1 MKGRNELTFT
11 NSQGKSKVLDA
22 SNYATAVHLVVNMGM
37 AGWCLKTSRK
47 VTPDG
52 QSFDNTEI
60 VFGLVEEYLA

>member
-11 NSQGKSKVLDA
+11 NSQGKSKVIDA

-37 AGWCLKTSRK
+37 TGWCLKASRR
-47 VTPDG
+47 VAPDG
-52 QSFDNTEI
+52 QSFDNTET